1 MEPGGRLEPGHLKH
15 SRRLA
20 MAAMDGLKVID
31 LSRVLGGPLCAQIL
45 GDHGADVLKI
55 EGPDGDETRTW
66 GPPFD
71 AAGMA
76 SYFAGINRN
85 KRTVCL
91 DLSRAEGREV
101 VMRLLEDADVLIE
114 NFKVG
119 TLERWGMGYGEVLR
133 QQFPRLV
140 HCRVTGFGA
149 TGPLGGLPGY
159 DAAVQALGGLMSING
174 DPDGVATRMG
184 VPIVDVTTGLNAVIG
199 ILMALHERERSGL
212 GQSVESALY
221 DSAIFSLYPHSINTL
236 FTGRAPLRSGNG
248 HPNIAPYDTYATAT
262 EPVYLAVG
270 NNGQFQRLC
279 EAVGHG
285 HLSSDPRYATNA
297 QRAVHRFELKRD
309 LEAAFARFDAQ
320 ALFEMLVATG
330 VPCGVIH
337 NVVEALD
344 HPHTAHR
351 GMVAEVDGFRSV
363 ASPVKLDRTPAS
375 YRLRPQE
382 IGKSSVEVLEEAGFT
397 AGQIG
402 QLLDSGVLRQA

>member
-1 MEPGGRLEPGHLKH
+1 
-15 SRRLA
+15 

-119 TLERWGMGYGEVLR
+119 TLERWGMGYAQVLKDR
-133 QQFPRLV
+133 FPRLV

-159 DAAVQALGGLMSING
+159 DAAVQALSGLMSING

-236 FTGRAPLRSGNG
+236 FTGRAPQRSGNG

-262 EPVYLAVG
+262 DPIYLAVG

-285 HLSSDPRYATNA
+285 HLSSEPRYATNA

-320 ALFEMLVATG
+320 ALFEKLVATG

-382 IGKSSVEVLEEAGFT
+382 IGKSSVQVLAEAGFT

-402 QLLDSGVLRQA
+402 QLLDSGVLRQSAGPEAAPAGG

>member
-1 MEPGGRLEPGHLKH
+1 
-15 SRRLA
+15 

-119 TLERWGMGYGEVLR
+119 TLERWGMGYAQLLKDR
-133 QQFPRLV
+133 FPRLV

-159 DAAVQALGGLMSING
+159 DAAVQALSGLMSING

-236 FTGRAPLRSGNG
+236 FTGRAPQRSGNG

-262 EPVYLAVG
+262 DPIYLAVG

-320 ALFEMLVATG
+320 ALFEKLVATG

-382 IGKSSVEVLEEAGFT
+382 IGKSSVQVLAEAGFT

-402 QLLDSGVLRQA
+402 QLLDSGVLRQSAGPEAAPAGG

>member
-1 MEPGGRLEPGHLKH
+1 
-15 SRRLA
+15 

-236 FTGRAPLRSGNG
+236 FTGRAPQRSGNG

>member
-1 MEPGGRLEPGHLKH
+1 
-15 SRRLA
+15 

-133 QQFPRLV
+133 QHFPRLV

-236 FTGRAPLRSGNG
+236 FTGRAPQRSGNG
-248 HPNIAPYDTYATAT
+248 HPNIAPYDAYATAT
-262 EPVYLAVG
+262 EPIYLAVG

-279 EAVGHG
+279 EAVAHG